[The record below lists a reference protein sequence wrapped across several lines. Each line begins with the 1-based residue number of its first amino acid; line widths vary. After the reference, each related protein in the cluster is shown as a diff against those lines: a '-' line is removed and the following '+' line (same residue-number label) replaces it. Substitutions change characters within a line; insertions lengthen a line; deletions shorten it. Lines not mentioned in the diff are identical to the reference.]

1 MGLLF
6 SDRSSVD
13 VRARQE
19 DALFQRLGCNICPL
33 RDVSPGR
40 ATATGSKRP
49 LILIIGEAPGKDEQ
63 RKASQFVGESGRLI
77 RPRIPAA
84 WLPDIRWTN
93 TVHCRP
99 PKNRTPERA
108 EIECFPAGTLVR
120 PVGELLAVY
129 RRWYVGS
136 LVKVCTASGKVLT
149 GSPKH
154 PVVTQR
160 GLIGLGELV
169 ESDYLSCT
177 PNSRGTLSGDPDV
190 DNIPAPIEEVFST
203 LAQVGVVQRVH
214 GAVVDFHGDG
224 MEGQVDIVGA
234 EGKLVAPCERGHAI
248 PLVVELD
255 PVVSVEFIGDFRGH
269 LYNLHTSSGR
279 YLANNI
285 LVSNCCRPRWQT
297 DIEETKPH
305 AIFGCGNVPLQ
316 AITGFTGITVWRG
329 RRMPVRI
336 GSHACWYYP
345 MWHPSYLLR
354 QRRGQDRDLDGT
366 FIGSEDER
374 MFVFDLNRALDEVD
388 AGLPPPDVHD
398 EKRARAGVETIMAG
412 GREGVAKIRA
422 ALQWAAQQ
430 KAVGVDY
437 ETQGLRPYAERAKI
451 LTAAV
456 ATEKRA
462 VAFPLGHREAQFNDA
477 ELQAIVDAWV
487 KFLQSP
493 VVKYVHNLA
502 FEHEWTA
509 EFFGPDLLRKSR
521 WECSAV
527 QASVIDE
534 RKGKSKPGCF
544 SLEFL
549 VQQYYGFNLKKLSP
563 LKKEDMDSEPLP
575 RVLEY
580 NGMDSKYHIGLGL
593 KQKQEIKWRG
603 LESVYEDSLRRVPT
617 VVLSQHRGV
626 PVDQVVTARL
636 HKKYS
641 ARVASIETKIQQV
654 PVVKTFNA
662 DKVAPFSPAS
672 SKQVLEIFTKYLK
685 RRECTIVDK
694 YSGDTKYSTE
704 EEVLEKVDHPLAP
717 LVLDFR
723 KAARNK
729 VTYLEAL
736 MPGSGNCVLWP
747 DGLLHTILNTYWAET
762 GRLSSEEPNLQNFPK
777 RDGEAVEVR
786 QQVTAAAGEII
797 LSLDLGQIEARVIA
811 MFTKDPTYVK
821 ALWENYDIH
830 MEWAERLA
838 RAYPDRIGGKKN
850 LTDKKV
856 MKDFRTDIKNQWTFP
871 LFFGASLDSAA
882 GYLSIPKHKLAP
894 EYTAF
899 WKQFT
904 TTGDWQESQLKFYRK
919 HGYVDCLTGRQRRGP
934 LTANKV
940 YNSPVQ
946 GTAAEI
952 IMDRMCT
959 MSEIGDPEL
968 QPELQIHDDLTFLR
982 VKESRADEVAEKI
995 LDIMLD
1001 VRHFDWVNVP
1011 ITVEL
1016 AAGKNWAPYNE
1027 KTNVGGL
1034 KAIGTFSSHEWFP

>member
-33 RDVSPGR
+33 RDVNPGR
-40 ATATGSKRP
+40 ANATGSKKP
-49 LILIIGEAPGKDEQ
+49 LILIIGEAPGKSEQ
-63 RKASQFVGESGRLI
+63 IAGSQFVGESGRLI
-77 RPRIPAA
+77 RPRIPSA
-84 WLPDIRWTN
+84 WLPDIRWN
-93 TVHCRP
+93 NIISCRP
-99 PKNRTPERA
+99 PKNRTPEHS
-108 EIECFPAGTLVR
+108 EIE
-120 PVGELLAVY
+120 
-129 RRWYVGS
+129 
-136 LVKVCTASGKVLT
+136 
-149 GSPKH
+149 
-154 PVVTQR
+154 
-160 GLIGLGELV
+160 
-169 ESDYLSCT
+169 
-177 PNSRGTLSGDPDV
+177 
-190 DNIPAPIEEVFST
+190 
-203 LAQVGVVQRVH
+203 
-214 GAVVDFHGDG
+214 
-224 MEGQVDIVGA
+224 
-234 EGKLVAPCERGHAI
+234 
-248 PLVVELD
+248 
-255 PVVSVEFIGDFRGH
+255 
-269 LYNLHTSSGR
+269 
-279 YLANNI
+279 
-285 LVSNCCRPRWQT
+285 CCRPRWQL
-297 DIEETKPH
+297 DIEQTKPH

-329 RRMPVRI
+329 RRMPVKI

-354 QRRGQDRDLDGT
+354 QRRREDRDLDGT

-388 AGLPPPDVHD
+388 AGLPVPDVHD
-398 EKRARAGVETIMAG
+398 EKRARAGVETITAG
-412 GREGVAKIRA
+412 GREGVAQIRA
-422 ALQWAAQQ
+422 ALRWAAEQ

-437 ETQGLRPYAERAKI
+437 ETQGLRPYGDGAKI

-456 ATEKRA
+456 ATLDRA
-462 VAFPLGHREAQFNDA
+462 IAFPIGHREAQFSDA
-477 ELQAIVDAWV
+477 DLQAIIDAWV
-487 KFLQSP
+487 EFLRSP

-509 EFFGPDLLRKSR
+509 ELFGPELLRKSR

-563 LKKEDMDSEPLP
+563 LNKQDMDSEPLP
-575 RVLEY
+575 KILAY
-580 NGMDSKYHIGLGL
+580 NGMDSKYHFGLGL
-593 KQKQEIKWRG
+593 KQAAEIKRQG
-603 LESVYEDSLRRVPT
+603 LESVYEDSLRRVTT

-626 PVDQVVTARL
+626 PVDQKVTARL

-641 ARVASIETKIQQV
+641 DRVASLETEIQQV
-654 PVVKTFNA
+654 PVVQTFNK
-662 DKVAPFSPAS
+662 DKGVPFSPGS
-672 SKQVLEIFTKYLK
+672 PKQVLEVFTKYLK
-685 RRECTIVDK
+685 RRECAIVDK
-694 YSGDTKYSTE
+694 WSGDTKYSTD
-704 EEVLEKVDHPLAP
+704 EEVLDKISHPLAP

-723 KAARNK
+723 KASRNK

-736 MPGSGNCVLWP
+736 MPGTDNSALWP
-747 DGLLHTILNTYWAET
+747 GSLLHTLLNTYWAET

-786 QQVTAAAGEII
+786 QQVTAAEGEVI

-811 MFTKDPTYVK
+811 MFTHDPTYVK
-821 ALWENYDIH
+821 ALWESYDVH

-838 RAYPDRIGGKKN
+838 RAYPDRIGGRKN

-856 MKDFRTDIKNQWTFP
+856 MKDFRTDIKSEWTFP
-871 LFFGASLDSAA
+871 LFFGATLKSAA
-882 GYLSIPKHKLAP
+882 GYLRIPEHVLAP
-894 EYTAF
+894 EYRAF
-899 WKQFT
+899 WKQFSA
-904 TTGDWQESQLKFYRK
+904 TGDWQESQVKFYRK
-919 HGYVDCLTGRQRRGP
+919 HGYVECLTKRRRRGP
-934 LTANKV
+934 LTANKI

-959 MSEIGDPEL
+959 MSETGDPEL

-982 VKESRADEVAEKI
+982 VKEARADEVAEKI
-995 LDIMLD
+995 LNVMLD

-1027 KTNVGGL
+1027 STNPTGL
-1034 KAIGTFSSHEWFP
+1034 KEIGTFSSHEWFS